1 LSDLIA
7 AAATPSVPS
16 AIGILR
22 LSGSGA
28 AETAGRV
35 FTPHSGTPLWQQ
47 EDRKLV
53 YGTLFDREGN
63 PVDKALATISRA
75 PRTYTG
81 EETAEIHCHGSPMV
95 LAMGLEALFAAGARQ
110 ALPGE
115 FTKRAFLNG
124 RLDLSQAE
132 AVIDLIDA
140 ETPAAVRNAAGQ
152 LTGALSRRLEEIYSV
167 LTDVSAH
174 FCAVLDFPDE
184 ELDPFSKDTLA
195 KALFD
200 AGDDLSA
207 LLATYDRGRQLT
219 RGVAC
224 AIVGSPNAG
233 KSSLLNRLLGYDR
246 SIVTPIPGTTRDTV
260 EERCTLGGVLLRL
273 IDTAGLRKSD
283 DYVERLGAERS
294 RAAAAEA
301 ELTLLVLDGAAPVSQ
316 EVREAM
322 KLAEAAPRC
331 ICVVNKSDLPMVVDV
346 EALASRFPHLCVV
359 SAATGEGIENL
370 EHAVAALFSAG
381 GEGTGGDLLTNARQF
396 SAASRAREAVEAAKR
411 SLADGFPPDAVL
423 SDVEEAMAALG
434 ELTGRSVSADVTSR
448 IFERFCVGK

>member
-1 LSDLIA
+1 MSDLIA
-7 AAATPSVPS
+7 AAATFPAPS

-22 LSGSGA
+22 LSGPGA
-28 AETAGRV
+28 ASAAGRV
-35 FTPHSGTPLWQQ
+35 FVPQAGAPLGDR
-47 EDRKLV
+47 EDRKLI

-63 PVDKALATISRA
+63 PIDKALATVSRA
-75 PRTYTG
+75 PHTYTG
-81 EETAEIHCHGSPMV
+81 EETAEIHCHGSPVV
-95 LAMGLEALFAAGARQ
+95 LAMGLESLFAAGARQ

-140 ETPAAVRNAAGQ
+140 ETPAAVRNASGQ
-152 LTGALSRRLEEIYSV
+152 LTGALSKRLEEIYGI

-184 ELDPFSKDTLA
+184 ELDPFNKETLA
-195 KALFD
+195 KALSD
-200 AGDDLSA
+200 AHNQLSA

-246 SIVTPIPGTTRDTV
+246 SIVTPVPGTTRDTV

-273 IDTAGLRKSD
+273 IDTAGLRESG
-283 DYVERLGAERS
+283 DYVERLGAARS
-294 RAAAAEA
+294 RAAAAGS
-301 ELTLLVLDGAAPVSQ
+301 ELTLLVLDGAVPICREDS
-316 EVREAM
+316 EAM
-322 KLAEAAPRC
+322 ELAQAAPRC
-331 ICVVNKSDLPMVVDV
+331 ICVVNKSDLPMVVDTDT
-346 EALASRFPHLCVV
+346 LGRRFPHLCVV

-370 EHAVAALFSAG
+370 ESTVAALFPAG
-381 GEGTGGDLLTNARQF
+381 GEGIDGSLLTNARQF
-396 SAASRAREAVEAAKR
+396 SAAKRTNEAVEAAKK

-423 SDVEEAMAALG
+423 SDVEEAMAVLG
-434 ELTGRSVSADVTSR
+434 ELTGRTVSADVTAR